1 MSVTSATSTAAT
13 SSTVSNMVNNP
24 KSVLGKDAFLQ
35 MLVTKLKYQDPLNP
49 MTDDNFSSTMAQYS
63 TVEQLTNLNSTFGT
77 SIDALNKNMVSLL
90 LMQNTSQAAAIIGK
104 NVTIDNNGV
113 TVTGTVDTVKFVD
126 GQPKLMVN
134 GNEYGLETVTEIKA

>member
-1 MSVTSATSTAAT
+1 MSVTGTTSTAAT

-104 NVTIDNNGV
+104 NVTIDSNGV
-113 TVTGTVDTVKFVD
+113 TVSGIVGTVKFVD
-126 GQPKLMVN
+126 GQPKLVVN
-134 GNEYGLETVTEIKA
+134 GNEYGLELSLIHI

>member
-1 MSVTSATSTAAT
+1 MSVTGTTSTAAT

>member
-1 MSVTSATSTAAT
+1 MSVTGTTSTAAT

-77 SIDALNKNMVSLL
+77 SIDAMNKNMISLL
-90 LMQNTSQAAAIIGK
+90 LMQNTSQTAAIIGK
-104 NVTIDNNGV
+104 NVTIDSNGV
-113 TVTGTVDTVKFVD
+113 TVSGIVGTVKFVD
-126 GQPKLMVN
+126 GQPKLVVN